1 MGSRGLN
8 HADDRIEPYC
18 TVQFKFSKFK
28 LKSAGSTESDLIFF
42 VVYSDEALP
51 GTRVLYSAT
60 VGWATLELL

>member
-42 VVYSDEALP
+42 VVYSDEAL
-51 GTRVLYSAT
+51 VLQVYCRL
-60 VGWATLELL
+60 GNP